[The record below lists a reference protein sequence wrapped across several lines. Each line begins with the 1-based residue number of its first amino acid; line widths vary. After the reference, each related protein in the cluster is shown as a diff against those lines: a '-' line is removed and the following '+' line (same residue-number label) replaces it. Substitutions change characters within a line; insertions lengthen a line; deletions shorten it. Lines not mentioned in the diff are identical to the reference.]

1 MTFLRHFARLLP
13 MRSVSKFAVC
23 FLAELHLNRLL
34 RSGQVDLICPHGARL
49 QSPWMIVHRRTDFRS
64 FHPFHLSKEEKM
76 NRFTTMVRHFV
87 KNDEA
92 ATMVEYALMLSLIA
106 VVCIAAVTL
115 IGGNANNI
123 FNTIAGALPGG

>member
-1 MTFLRHFARLLP
+1 
-13 MRSVSKFAVC
+13 
-23 FLAELHLNRLL
+23 
-34 RSGQVDLICPHGARL
+34 
-49 QSPWMIVHRRTDFRS
+49 
-64 FHPFHLSKEEKM
+64 M

-106 VVCIAAVTL
+106 VVCIVAVTL
-115 IGGNANNI
+115 IGTNANNI